1 MTANIGFTNEMNIL
15 TSNLNK
21 MMLYYFSEEILNLN
35 IFIDAKKQLNKETNL
50 NIIFFLNQNSEVVIT
65 ETVTTKDYSVLLS
78 KKNWLDANV
87 YYLLDL
93 KTNLNPEPFEYLVA
107 KYSEILSGYLNI
119 ATILLENYE
128 MYCLTKSGLLKI
140 YLDTQLQFLNFHKA
154 DIKNQ
159 FFKPKYDFIKL
170 PDALKDKPNEVKEI
184 GNKPRLRDVI
194 IKGNAVAIEKILV
207 KTFNRSQNLDINRM
221 FTALVNLQYI
231 IMKHGDREFL
241 IECLNNSIEGKKYNS
256 RNVFKSTI
264 NTSIDNQYKV
274 IRNTIINL
282 LENLN

>member
-21 MMLYYFSEEILNLN
+21 MMLFYISEEILNLN
-35 IFIDAKKQLNKETNL
+35 IFIDAKKQLNKDTNP
-50 NIIFFLNQNSEVVIT
+50 NFIFFLNQNSEVVIS
-65 ETVTTKDYSVLLS
+65 ETVTAVDYSVLLS

-107 KYSEILSGYLNI
+107 KYSEILNGYLDF

-128 MYCLTKSGLLKI
+128 MYCLTKSSLLKN
-140 YLDTQLQFLNFHKA
+140 YLHTQLQFLNSHKA
-154 DIKNQ
+154 DINYQ

-184 GNKPRLRDVI
+184 GSKHRLRDVI
-194 IKGNAVAIEKILV
+194 IKGNSVAIEKILV
-207 KTFNRSQNLDINRM
+207 KTFSRSQNLDINRM
-221 FTALVNLQYI
+221 FTALANLHYI

-264 NTSIDNQYKV
+264 NTSIDDQYKA
-274 IRNTIINL
+274 IRNTINNL
-282 LENLN
+282 LENLH